1 MKIKKFMR
9 ISKNPINGQK
19 NKVNNV
25 FGIKNLLVEKSETEI
40 VIDVKNIKEL
50 LFENEF

>member
-1 MKIKKFMR
+1 MVELVQNSCPNCHRMKKKKFMR

-25 FGIKNLLVEKSETEI
+25 FGIKNLLA
-40 VIDVKNIKEL
+40 VKK
-50 LFENEF
+50 